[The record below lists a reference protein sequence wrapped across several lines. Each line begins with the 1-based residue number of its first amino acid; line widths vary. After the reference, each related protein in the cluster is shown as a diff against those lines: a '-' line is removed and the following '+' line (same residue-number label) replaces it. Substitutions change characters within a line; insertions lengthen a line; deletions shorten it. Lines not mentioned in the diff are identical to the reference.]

1 MKKTI
6 ENLTMAFVWESQAR
20 NRYDLY
26 AKVAKK
32 EWYVQIANIF
42 METALQEKQ
51 HAKWFWNML
60 QEMKK
65 EEWYDIDPAENDGA
79 SIINVPTS
87 TDSRFWDTLINL
99 KTAMEWENEEYSK
112 LYPEFAKT
120 AEEEWYPQFA
130 KRIRSIMV
138 AEMHHEERF
147 KKLYEQ
153 VKAET
158 VFKKEENIERV
169 CMECGYVHRWKEA
182 PDLCPS
188 CDHPTGH
195 YIRKCEEY

>member
-1 MKKTI
+1 MKETI
-6 ENLTMAFVWESQAR
+6 KNLTMAFVWESQAR

-32 EWYVQIANIF
+32 EWFVQISNIF

-60 QEMKK
+60 QEIKK
-65 EEWYDIDPAENDGA
+65 DEWMDENMID
-79 SIINVPTS
+79 VPTS
-87 TDSRFWDTLINL
+87 TASRYWDTLTNL
-99 KTAMEWENEEYSK
+99 KTAIEGENEEYSE
-112 LYPEFAKT
+112 LYPQFAKI

-130 KRIRSIMV
+130 KRIRAIMV
-138 AEMHHEERF
+138 SEMHHEERF

-153 VKAET
+153 VEAKT
-158 VFKKEENIERV
+158 VFKKDEEIERV
-169 CMECGYVHRWKEA
+169 CMECGYVHKWKNA

-195 YIRKCEEY
+195 YIRKCEKY